1 MGIYIFEPRVLDYI
15 PNNEYLDF
23 PDLVKILLANG
34 ERVIGY
40 PYSGYWRDL
49 GNPKITR
56 KPASILNSCVPS
68 FYRSKHG
75 LARSARGC

>member
-15 PNNEYLDF
+15 PKNEYLDF

-40 PYSGYWRDL
+40 PFSGYWRDL
-49 GNPKITR
+49 GNPGDYTQT
-56 KPASILNSCVPS
+56 CQD
-68 FYRSKHG
+68 FEQMRSQF
-75 LARSARGC
+75 LPE